1 VTRGNSTWPN
11 SRQVVACDLGD
22 FPAPLRAELVR
33 EAVSSLYNIPVP
45 SPVQVS
51 AIATGTVADQLRAY

>member
-51 AIATGTVADQLRAY
+51 A